1 MVVGK
6 DSVMECLVKKV
17 TRLFVFICVNSITFV
32 FTLMTA
38 GAAEQFASGTFTD
51 SQFEA
56 GAVIYAQLC
65 ASCHGQ
71 NAEGG
76 VAAALT
82 GPNFRRS
89 YSSRDS
95 DVESLLNVISDTMPP
110 RQPDRLSEAE
120 NLAVLAFVL
129 GSNGVLAGTEALKS
143 QASYLS
149 AIPLARG
156 DQKLDISKNFI
167 EGDDG
172 SVPSGSG
179 PSFTELLE
187 ADKNSVDWLYHNQ
200 NYRGTRYSAL
210 SQINRS
216 NISDLVQVCAYHM
229 GSMHTMQTGPIVSN
243 GVMYVT
249 NMTHTAAIDAATC
262 ERIWGYDWE
271 ALDRTVWG
279 NNRGVAIKDGYVVR
293 GTNDGYLLA
302 LDSFDGKLLWA
313 RQVADPW
320 LGETFTMPPMIYED
334 LILIGPAGSENAISG
349 WVGAFSLSD
358 GSLVW
363 KFETVPEA
371 AAGGGP
377 TWGNPE
383 NIPLGGGAV
392 WTPLSLDYEMKELY
406 VAVSNPAPDLP
417 AYLRPGDNLYTNNI
431 VALNPEDGKL
441 IWHKSLV
448 PNDDHD
454 WDLTQVSPVLKSNL
468 DNTKNDLVATVG
480 KDGVL
485 RAIDLESK
493 STIYETEITTRLN
506 ADVPVTREGVIACP
520 GVFGGVL
527 WNGPAYV
534 PSEHLLVTPAI
545 DYCARFSAA
554 RVIEHVPGRLYMGG
568 DVAPM
573 EDQSGWLTAVGA
585 ESGEL
590 RWKYHSPAPMVS
602 GVTSTEG
609 GLVVAGELTGN
620 LLFLDASTGEVLRQI
635 DTGAPLGGG
644 VVSYSA
650 MGKQYIAVSSGNA
663 MMTFKTGHETSR
675 EGSIIV
681 YSLPK
686 Q

>member
-1 MVVGK
+1 MFVRKNLVVEG
-6 DSVMECLVKKV
+6 LVQKINCSCAWI
-17 TRLFVFICVNSITFV
+17 FFYFSTFF
-32 FTLMTA
+32 FTGMTA
-38 GAAEQFASGTFTD
+38 VAAEQFASGTFTE
-51 SQFEA
+51 SQFES
-56 GAVIYAQLC
+56 GAIIYAELC
-65 ASCHGQ
+65 ASCHGLE
-71 NAEGG
+71 AEGG
-76 VAAALT
+76 VAVALT
-82 GPNFRRS
+82 GPDFRRD

-95 DVESLLNVISDTMPP
+95 DVGSLLRVISDTMPP
-110 RQPDRLSEAE
+110 RQPDRLTDAG

-129 GSNGVLAGTEALKS
+129 GSNGVLTGSEALKNE
-143 QASYLS
+143 ASYLS

-156 DQKLDISKNFI
+156 DQKLDISKTFI
-167 EGDDG
+167 EGIG
-172 SVPSGSG
+172 GLVPSGSG
-179 PSFTELLE
+179 PSFNDLLK
-187 ADKNSVDWLYHNQ
+187 ADKNSADWLYHNH

-210 SQINRS
+210 SEINRS
-216 NISDLVQVCAYHM
+216 NITDLVQVCAYQM
-229 GSMHTMQTGPIVSN
+229 GSKNTMQTGPIVSD

-262 ERIWGYDWE
+262 KRIWSYDWE
-271 ALDRTVWG
+271 ARDRTVWG

-302 LDSFDGKLLWA
+302 LDSSDGKLLWA

-320 LGETFTMPPMIYED
+320 LGETFTMPPMIYKD

-358 GSLVW
+358 GGLVW

-371 AAGGGP
+371 AAGGGA

-392 WTPLSLDYEMKELY
+392 WTPLSLDYEMGELY

-417 AYLRPGDNLYTNNI
+417 AYLRPGENLYTNNI
-431 VALNPEDGKL
+431 VALNPENGEL
-441 IWHKSLV
+441 VWHKSLV

-454 WDLTQVSPVLKSNL
+454 WDLTQVSPVLKSAF
-468 DNTKNDLVATVG
+468 DNTKKNLVATVG

-493 STIYETEITTRLN
+493 TTMYETEITTRLN

-534 PSEHLLVTPAI
+534 PSERLLVTPAI

-554 RVIEHVPGRLYMGG
+554 AVIEHTPGRLYMGG

-573 EDQSGWLTAVGA
+573 ENQSGWLTAVGA
-585 ESGEL
+585 ESGES

-602 GVTSTEG
+602 GVTTTAG

-620 LLFLDASTGEVLRQI
+620 LLFLDSSTGEVLRQI

-644 VVSYSA
+644 VVSYSS
-650 MGKQYIAVSSGNA
+650 MGRQYIAVSSGNA
-663 MMTFKTGHETSR
+663 MMTFKTGHETPR

-681 YSLPK
+681 YSLPR
-686 Q
+686 

>member
-1 MVVGK
+1 MFVRKNLVVEG
-6 DSVMECLVKKV
+6 LVQKINCSCAWI
-17 TRLFVFICVNSITFV
+17 FFYFSTFF
-32 FTLMTA
+32 FTVMTA
-38 GAAEQFASGTFTD
+38 VAAEQFASGTFTE
-51 SQFEA
+51 SQFES
-56 GAVIYAQLC
+56 GAIIYAELC
-65 ASCHGQ
+65 ASCHGLE
-71 NAEGG
+71 AEGG
-76 VAAALT
+76 VAVALT
-82 GPNFRRS
+82 GPNFRRD

-95 DVESLLNVISDTMPP
+95 DVGSLLRVISDTMPP
-110 RQPDRLSEAE
+110 RQPDRLTDAG

-129 GSNGVLAGTEALKS
+129 GSNGVLTGSEALKNE
-143 QASYLS
+143 ASYLS

-156 DQKLDISKNFI
+156 DQKLDISKTFI
-167 EGDDG
+167 EGIG
-172 SVPSGSG
+172 GLVPSGSG
-179 PSFTELLE
+179 PSFNDLLK
-187 ADKNSVDWLYHNQ
+187 ADKNSADWLYHNH

-210 SQINRS
+210 SEINRS
-216 NISDLVQVCAYHM
+216 NITDLVQVCAYQM
-229 GSMHTMQTGPIVSN
+229 GSKNTMQTGPIVSD

-262 ERIWGYDWE
+262 KRIWSYDWE
-271 ALDRTVWG
+271 ARDRTVWG

-302 LDSFDGKLLWA
+302 LDSSDGKLLWA

-320 LGETFTMPPMIYED
+320 LGETFTMPPMIYKD

-358 GSLVW
+358 GGLVW

-392 WTPLSLDYEMKELY
+392 WTPLSLDYEMGELY

-417 AYLRPGDNLYTNNI
+417 AYLRPGENLYTNNI
-431 VALNPEDGKL
+431 VALNPENGEL
-441 IWHKSLV
+441 VWHKSLV

-454 WDLTQVSPVLKSNL
+454 WDLTQVSPVLKSAF
-468 DNTKNDLVATVG
+468 DNTEKNLVATVG

-493 STIYETEITTRLN
+493 TTMYETEITTRLN

-534 PSEHLLVTPAI
+534 PSERLLVTPAI

-554 RVIEHVPGRLYMGG
+554 AVIEHTPGRLYMGG

-573 EDQSGWLTAVGA
+573 ENQSGWLTAVGA
-585 ESGEL
+585 ESGES

-602 GVTSTEG
+602 GVTTTAG

-620 LLFLDASTGEVLRQI
+620 LLFLDSSTGEVLRQI

-644 VVSYSA
+644 VVSYSS
-650 MGKQYIAVSSGNA
+650 MGRQYIAVSSGNA
-663 MMTFKTGHETSR
+663 MMTFKTGHETPR

-681 YSLPK
+681 YSLPR
-686 Q
+686 

>member
-1 MVVGK
+1 MFVRKNLVVEG
-6 DSVMECLVKKV
+6 LVQKINCSCAWI
-17 TRLFVFICVNSITFV
+17 FFYFSTFF
-32 FTLMTA
+32 FTVMTA
-38 GAAEQFASGTFTD
+38 VAAEQFASGTFTE
-51 SQFEA
+51 SQFES
-56 GAVIYAQLC
+56 GAIIYAELC
-65 ASCHGQ
+65 ASCHGLE
-71 NAEGG
+71 AEGG
-76 VAAALT
+76 VAVALT
-82 GPNFRRS
+82 GPNFRRD

-95 DVESLLNVISDTMPP
+95 DVGSLLRVISDTMPP
-110 RQPDRLSEAE
+110 RQPDRLTDAG

-129 GSNGVLAGTEALKS
+129 GSNGVLTGSEALKNE
-143 QASYLS
+143 ASYLS

-156 DQKLDISKNFI
+156 DQKLDISKTFI
-167 EGDDG
+167 EGIG
-172 SVPSGSG
+172 GLVPSGSG
-179 PSFTELLE
+179 PSFNDLLK
-187 ADKNSVDWLYHNQ
+187 ADKNSADWLYHNH

-210 SQINRS
+210 SEINRS
-216 NISDLVQVCAYHM
+216 NITDLVQVCAYQM
-229 GSMHTMQTGPIVSN
+229 GSKNTMQTGPIVSD

-262 ERIWGYDWE
+262 KRIWSYDWE
-271 ALDRTVWG
+271 ARDRTVWG

-302 LDSFDGKLLWA
+302 LDSSNGKLLWA

-320 LGETFTMPPMIYED
+320 LGETFTMPPMIYKD

-358 GSLVW
+358 GGLVW

-392 WTPLSLDYEMKELY
+392 WTPLSLDYEMGELY

-417 AYLRPGDNLYTNNI
+417 AYLRPGENLYTNNI
-431 VALNPEDGKL
+431 VALNPENGEL
-441 IWHKSLV
+441 VWHKSLV

-454 WDLTQVSPVLKSNL
+454 WDLTQVSPVLKSAF
-468 DNTKNDLVATVG
+468 DNTEKNLVATVG

-493 STIYETEITTRLN
+493 TTMYETEITTRLN

-534 PSEHLLVTPAI
+534 PSERLLVTPAI

-554 RVIEHVPGRLYMGG
+554 AVIEHTPGRLYMGG

-573 EDQSGWLTAVGA
+573 ENQSGWLTAVGA
-585 ESGEL
+585 ESGES

-602 GVTSTEG
+602 GVTTTAG

-620 LLFLDASTGEVLRQI
+620 LLFLDSSTGEVLRQI
-635 DTGAPLGGG
+635 HTGAPLGGG
-644 VVSYSA
+644 VVSYSS

-686 Q
+686 

>member
-1 MVVGK
+1 MFVRKNLVVEG
-6 DSVMECLVKKV
+6 LVQKINCSCAWI
-17 TRLFVFICVNSITFV
+17 FFYFSTFF
-32 FTLMTA
+32 FTVMTA
-38 GAAEQFASGTFTD
+38 VAAEQFASGTFTE
-51 SQFEA
+51 SQFES
-56 GAVIYAQLC
+56 GAIIYAELC
-65 ASCHGQ
+65 ASCHGLE
-71 NAEGG
+71 AEGG
-76 VAAALT
+76 VAVALT
-82 GPNFRRS
+82 GPNFRRD

-95 DVESLLNVISDTMPP
+95 DVGSLLRVISDTMPP
-110 RQPDRLSEAE
+110 RQPDRLTDAG

-129 GSNGVLAGTEALKS
+129 GSNGVLTGSEALKNE
-143 QASYLS
+143 ASYLI

-156 DQKLDISKNFI
+156 DQKLDISKTFI
-167 EGDDG
+167 EGIG
-172 SVPSGSG
+172 GLVPSGSG
-179 PSFTELLE
+179 PSFNDLLK
-187 ADKNSVDWLYHNQ
+187 ADKNSADWLYHNH

-210 SQINRS
+210 SEINRS
-216 NISDLVQVCAYHM
+216 NITDLVQVCAYQM
-229 GSMHTMQTGPIVSN
+229 GSKNTMQTGPIVSD

-262 ERIWGYDWE
+262 KRIWSYDWE
-271 ALDRTVWG
+271 ARDRTVWG

-302 LDSFDGKLLWA
+302 LDSSDGKLLWA

-320 LGETFTMPPMIYED
+320 LGETFTMPPMIYKD

-358 GSLVW
+358 GGLVW

-392 WTPLSLDYEMKELY
+392 WTPLSLDYEMGELY

-417 AYLRPGDNLYTNNI
+417 AYLRPGENLYTNNI
-431 VALNPEDGKL
+431 VALNPENGEL
-441 IWHKSLV
+441 VWHKSLV

-454 WDLTQVSPVLKSNL
+454 WDLTQVSPVLKSAF
-468 DNTKNDLVATVG
+468 DNTEKNLVATVG

-493 STIYETEITTRLN
+493 TTMYETEITTRLN

-534 PSEHLLVTPAI
+534 PSERLLVTPAI

-554 RVIEHVPGRLYMGG
+554 AVIEHTPGRLYMGG

-573 EDQSGWLTAVGA
+573 ENQSGWLTAVGA
-585 ESGEL
+585 ESGES

-602 GVTSTEG
+602 GVTTTAG

-620 LLFLDASTGEVLRQI
+620 LLFLDSSTGEVLRQI

-644 VVSYSA
+644 VVSYSS
-650 MGKQYIAVSSGNA
+650 MGRQYIAVSSGNA
-663 MMTFKTGHETSR
+663 MMTFKTGHETPR

-681 YSLPK
+681 YSLPR
-686 Q
+686 